1 MKIEGCLLKYDT
13 PNINGKI
20 FNKDCEKNKGRDYL
34 YPIMLG
40 YDDDYNGIIGCVNK
54 VFYKE
59 DGIYFEGDIN
69 NTMSPFVEHL
79 YPGFYA
85 NNVVCD
91 NNTVKE
97 MTLRS
102 VNLQRDCPM
111 PGCEIR
117 KVEE

>member
-91 NNTVKE
+91 NK
-97 MTLRS
+97 
-102 VNLQRDCPM
+102 
-111 PGCEIR
+111 
-117 KVEE
+117 